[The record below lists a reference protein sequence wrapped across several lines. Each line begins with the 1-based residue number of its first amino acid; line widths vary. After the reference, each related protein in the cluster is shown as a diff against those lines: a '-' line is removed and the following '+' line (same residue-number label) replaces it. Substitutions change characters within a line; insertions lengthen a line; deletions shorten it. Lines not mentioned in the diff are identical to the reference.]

1 MYLVIHG
8 GYVIVSEVSHDRT
21 MFRANAC
28 LLHKRT
34 RGSTRQ
40 NQFKKKKNY
49 SRKRKIVHYD
59 TSAMK
64 RFLTSVSLQHEPSAS
79 DVITLTVNLAM
90 PHTFSKSDSN
100 SRVESVEFMVDL
112 TIDQ

>member
-1 MYLVIHG
+1 
-8 GYVIVSEVSHDRT
+8 
-21 MFRANAC
+21 
-28 LLHKRT
+28 
-34 RGSTRQ
+34 
-40 NQFKKKKNY
+40 
-49 SRKRKIVHYD
+49 
-59 TSAMK
+59 MK

-100 SRVESVEFMVDL
+100 SRDESVEFMVDL